1 MDGWEGLIFK
11 NIIEKQ
17 QTIKEKVDKF
27 VYSKI

>member
-1 MDGWEGLIFK
+1 MGGWKGLILK